1 MILLFSVSS
10 HVEQVIMQAVVGLD
24 TSTDERGPK
33 SPDCLPDFVLQ
44 VAERSEYLDAAARLM
59 DYEYVHEC
67 YKYDRDVVFVVV
79 KRERMQKPYL
89 RTVCVTIYK
98 MNMIHNQNLIDKS
111 PHFPFMLNT
120 FQAKDDTLDC
130 DIKTEEVSPRDQMTT
145 LSYHNLK
152 ILLG

>member
-1 MILLFSVSS
+1 
-10 HVEQVIMQAVVGLD
+10 MQAVVGLD

-33 SPDCLPDFVLQ
+33 SPDCLPGYVLQ

-89 RTVCVTIYK
+89 RTVCVTNVEYSPSTIF
-98 MNMIHNQNLIDKS
+98 QNLI
-111 PHFPFMLNT
+111 LNRLT
-120 FQAKDDTLDC
+120 CWLIF
-130 DIKTEEVSPRDQMTT
+130 VSTGSHIP
-145 LSYHNLK
+145 
-152 ILLG
+152 